1 MTAPAPQTT
10 ETDLVR
16 LVAERTDDLT
26 ELLGHL
32 ATCWDEERRGLAR
45 TLHDNLGSS
54 LTALTLHLSLLQQ
67 KLPQDQALLDRV
79 AQMRQLLTQV
89 VNANREMQLNLW
101 NDKLE
106 FLGIKAAIGDVIERV
121 SAEHG
126 NLEIRA
132 SLPEDEV
139 DCTRQQSIALLRSVE
154 EGLRNVVQ
162 HAMAHHAEVILD
174 DTGDE
179 LVLTVRD
186 DGIGNAAVDQDS
198 RSCHGLRMLR
208 ERVRF
213 LDGTL
218 TVADAPGRGTI
229 LTVTIPR

>member
-16 LVAERTDDLT
+16 LVAERTEDLT

-32 ATCWDEERRGLAR
+32 ANCWDEERRGLAR

-54 LTALTLHLSLLQQ
+54 LTALSLHLSLLQQ
-67 KLPQDQALLDRV
+67 KLPQDPALQDRV
-79 AQMRQLLTQV
+79 GQMRQLLTQV

-106 FLGIKAAIGDVIERV
+106 FLGIKAALNDVIERA
-121 SAEHG
+121 SAEHE
-126 NLEIRA
+126 LEISA
-132 SLPEDEV
+132 SLPEHEV
-139 DCTRQQSIALLRSVE
+139 ECTRQQSIALLRSAE

-162 HAMAHHAEVILD
+162 HAMAKHAQLILD
-174 DTGDE
+174 DTGDN
-179 LVLTVRD
+179 LVLTIRD
-186 DGIGNAAVDQDS
+186 DGIGNASIDLDS

-213 LDGTL
+213 LDGT
-218 TVADAPGRGTI
+218 VAVANAPERGTI
-229 LTVTIPR
+229 LTVTLPR

>member
-1 MTAPAPQTT
+1 MTAPAPQTS

-16 LVAERTDDLT
+16 LVAERTDDLA

-32 ATCWDEERRGLAR
+32 ANCWDEERRGLAR
-45 TLHDNLGSS
+45 KLHDNLGSS

-67 KLPQDQALLDRV
+67 KLPQDQPLQDRV
-79 AQMRQLLTQV
+79 GQMRQLLTQV
-89 VNANREMQLNLW
+89 VTANREMQLNLW

-106 FLGIKAAIGDVIERV
+106 FLGIKAALGDVIERV

-126 NLEIRA
+126 LVVHA

-139 DCTRQQSIALLRSVE
+139 ECTRQQSIALLRSVE
-154 EGLRNVVQ
+154 EGLHNVVQ
-162 HAMAHHAEVILD
+162 HAMAKHAEVILD
-174 DTGDE
+174 DTGDA

-186 DGIGNAAVDQDS
+186 DGIGNASIDLDS

-218 TVADAPGRGTI
+218 TVANAPERGTI
-229 LTVTIPR
+229 LTVTLPR

>member
-1 MTAPAPQTT
+1 MTAPAPQTS

-16 LVAERTDDLT
+16 LVTERTDDLT

-32 ATCWDEERRGLAR
+32 ANCWDEERRGLAR
-45 TLHDNLGSS
+45 QLHDNLGSS

-67 KLPQDQALLDRV
+67 KLPAEQALHDRV
-79 AQMRQLLTQV
+79 NQMRQLLTQV
-89 VNANREMQLNLW
+89 VTANREMQLNLW

-106 FLGIKAAIGDVIERV
+106 FLGIKAALADVAERV
-121 SAEHG
+121 AAEHG
-126 NLEIRA
+126 LEVRT
-132 SLPEDEV
+132 SLPEDDV
-139 DCTRQQSIALLRSVE
+139 DCTRQQSVALLRSAE

-162 HAMAHHAEVILD
+162 HAMAKRAEVILD

-186 DGIGNAAVDQDS
+186 DGIGNAAIDLDS

-218 TVADAPGRGTI
+218 AVGNGPERGSV
-229 LTVTIPR
+229 LTVTLPR

>member
-10 ETDLVR
+10 DTELAR
-16 LVAERTDDLT
+16 LVAERTDDLG
-26 ELLGHL
+26 ELLGHM
-32 ATCWDEERRGLAR
+32 ANCWDEERRSLAR

-67 KLPQDQALLDRV
+67 KLPQDQALQNR
-79 AQMRQLLTQV
+79 AGQMRQLLAQV
-89 VNANREMQLNLW
+89 INANREMQLNLW

-106 FLGIKAAIGDVIERV
+106 FLGIKAAINDVVERIA
-121 SAEHG
+121 AEHG
-126 NLEIRA
+126 SLSVRA
-132 SLPEDEV
+132 NLPEEEV
-139 DCTRQQSIALLRSVE
+139 ECTRQQSIALLRSAE
-154 EGLRNVVQ
+154 EGLHNVVR

-174 DTGDE
+174 DTGDA

-186 DGIGNAAVDQDS
+186 DGIGNAAIDQDS

-213 LDGTL
+213 LDGTVS
-218 TVADAPGRGTI
+218 VANGPERGTI

>member
-16 LVAERTDDLT
+16 LVTERTDDLT

-32 ATCWDEERRGLAR
+32 ANCWDEERRGLAR
-45 TLHDNLGSS
+45 KLHDNLGSS
-54 LTALTLHLSLLQQ
+54 LTALTMHLSLLQQ
-67 KLPQDQALLDRV
+67 KLPHEQALHDRV

-106 FLGIKAAIGDVIERV
+106 FLGIKAALADVAQRV
-121 SAEHG
+121 AEEHG
-126 NLEIRA
+126 LEVRT
-132 SLPEDEV
+132 SLPEEEV
-139 DCTRQQSIALLRSVE
+139 ECTRQQSVALLRAAE
-154 EGLRNVVQ
+154 EGLHNVVQ
-162 HAMAHHAEVILD
+162 HAMAKHADLVLD
-174 DTGDE
+174 ATGEE

-186 DGIGNAAVDQDS
+186 DGIGNAAIDLDS

-218 TVADAPGRGTI
+218 AVGNAPDRGTI
-229 LTVTIPR
+229 LTVTLPC

>member
-16 LVAERTDDLT
+16 LVNERTGELT

-32 ATCWDEERRGLAR
+32 ANCWDEERRGLAR
-45 TLHDNLGSS
+45 KLHDNLGSS
-54 LTALTLHLSLLQQ
+54 LTALTMHLSLLQQ
-67 KLPQDQALLDRV
+67 KLPQEPGLHDRV
-79 AQMRQLLTQV
+79 AQMRQLLAQI

-106 FLGIKAAIGDVIERV
+106 FLGIKAALADVADRASTENGLKV
-121 SAEHG
+121 SV
-126 NLEIRA
+126 
-132 SLPEDEV
+132 SLPEDDVE
-139 DCTRQQSIALLRSVE
+139 CTRQQSIALLRSAE
-154 EGLRNVVQ
+154 EGLHNVVQ
-162 HAMAHHAEVILD
+162 HAMAHNAEVVLD

-186 DGIGNAAVDQDS
+186 DGIGNASVDLDS

-218 TVADAPGRGTI
+218 EVGNGPERGTV

>member
-16 LVAERTDDLT
+16 LVAERTEDLT

-32 ATCWDEERRGLAR
+32 ANCWDDERRQLAR
-45 TLHDNLGSS
+45 KMHDNLGSS
-54 LTALTLHLSLLQQ
+54 LTALTMHLSLLQQ
-67 KLPQDQALLDRV
+67 KLPQDQALQDRV
-79 AQMRQLLTQV
+79 LQMRNLLAQV

-106 FLGIKAAIGDVIERV
+106 FLGLKAALADLVERF
-121 SAEHG
+121 AEEHG
-126 NLEIRA
+126 FKVSA
-132 SLPEDEV
+132 SLPEDDV
-139 DCTRQQSIALLRSVE
+139 DCTRQQSVALLRAAE
-154 EGLRNVVQ
+154 EGLRNVAQ
-162 HAMAHHAEVILD
+162 HAMASTAEVILD

-186 DGIGNAAVDQDS
+186 DGIGNASVDTDS

-218 TVADAPGRGTI
+218 TVANRPERGTI
-229 LTVTIPR
+229 MTVTIPR

>member
-1 MTAPAPQTT
+1 MTAPVPQTT

-32 ATCWDEERRGLAR
+32 ANCWDEERRGLAR
-45 TLHDNLGSS
+45 KLHDNVGSS
-54 LTALTLHLSLLQQ
+54 LTALTMHISLLQQ
-67 KLPQDQALLDRV
+67 KLPQDPALQERMV
-79 AQMRQLLTQV
+79 QVRHLLSQV
-89 VNANREMQLNLW
+89 VNANRDMQLTLW

-106 FLGIKAAIGDVIERV
+106 FLGIKAALSDLVERV

-126 NLEIRA
+126 IKVLA
-132 SLPEDEV
+132 SLPEEDIE
-139 DCTRQQSIALLRSVE
+139 CTRQQSVALLRAAE

-162 HAMAHHAEVILD
+162 HALASTAEVIVD
-174 DTGDE
+174 DTGEE
-179 LVLTVRD
+179 LILTVRD
-186 DGIGNAAVDQDS
+186 DGIGNAAIDLDS

-213 LDGTL
+213 LEGTL
-218 TVADAPGRGTI
+218 TLAGRPERGTI
-229 LTVTIPR
+229 MTVAIPR